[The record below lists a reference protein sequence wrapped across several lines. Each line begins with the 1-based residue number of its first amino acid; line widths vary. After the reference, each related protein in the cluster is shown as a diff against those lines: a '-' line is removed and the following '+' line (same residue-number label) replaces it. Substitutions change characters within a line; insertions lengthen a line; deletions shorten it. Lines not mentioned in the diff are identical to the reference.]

1 LLFRDVGDF
10 DTPAEHFSDFSSG
23 LRFELSLAVTLRA
36 AALAARDRSGRAL
49 RYAGCGRRRRHA
61 AASGAEAEH
70 GSTRWLQSVGRG
82 CRAHTVA
89 ALSAVVTCPL
99 PPIMRLLV
107 QVLIVATLSV
117 CLCVLCCAA
126 RPRKRRILAAVT
138 AAALC
143 VAMPVIRYARAP
155 PLCPHQ
161 PVFLSA
167 AVMFR
172 TFDADLEQYTLRDV
186 EEWMAVMRFGGV
198 QHFYVYDQCHSKDEC
213 QPALASSHA
222 DVTYRRWP
230 PPSEFDF
237 EHPPHHWETDDY
249 SHAQYSAYLHA
260 ANTYRACSEWQ
271 ITMDID
277 EYPYSRADQ
286 KPGYI
291 SRAIKQYAGKPGR
304 YTSLGSVTQL
314 VIQNQIFM
322 GQPSRPDKPSRI
334 GRNIR
339 RAPRTAGV
347 AFRTTTQ
354 ARKSRVKSIYR
365 CDDLQEMVFGNPH
378 VFRME
383 YGRTRLVAEN
393 TLTAFH
399 YWGWRGDASDPP
411 SKAFLA
417 NTVED
422 NAMDAIIAQI
432 PLLQNPPPGDHRVW
446 THAVTRHNT
455 ENDRTPE
462 ELRDKERRDKER
474 RERERQQ
481 HG

>member
-1 LLFRDVGDF
+1 
-10 DTPAEHFSDFSSG
+10 
-23 LRFELSLAVTLRA
+23 
-36 AALAARDRSGRAL
+36 
-49 RYAGCGRRRRHA
+49 
-61 AASGAEAEH
+61 
-70 GSTRWLQSVGRG
+70 
-82 CRAHTVA
+82 
-89 ALSAVVTCPL
+89 
-99 PPIMRLLV
+99 
-107 QVLIVATLSV
+107 
-117 CLCVLCCAA
+117 
-126 RPRKRRILAAVT
+126 
-138 AAALC
+138 
-143 VAMPVIRYARAP
+143 
-155 PLCPHQ
+155 
-161 PVFLSA
+161 
-167 AVMFR
+167 
-172 TFDADLEQYTLRDV
+172 
-186 EEWMAVMRFGGV
+186 
-198 QHFYVYDQCHSKDEC
+198 
-213 QPALASSHA
+213 
-222 DVTYRRWP
+222 
-230 PPSEFDF
+230 
-237 EHPPHHWETDDY
+237 
-249 SHAQYSAYLHA
+249 
-260 ANTYRACSEWQ
+260 
-271 ITMDID
+271 MDID